1 MRSFRVGLVLGN
13 VVIRNGV
20 TGQKSREGEDY
31 LSLGGQEFVWLRC
44 WMVYLNDVEIFLDG
58 DDFLC
63 GEEVVSQMLK
73 FLVNEGVWLE
83 VRQFRK
89 EKGVVL
95 DDGLVF
101 REG

>member
-1 MRSFRVGLVLGN
+1 
-13 VVIRNGV
+13 
-20 TGQKSREGEDY
+20 
-31 LSLGGQEFVWLRC
+31 
-44 WMVYLNDVEIFLDG
+44 MVYLNDVEIFLDG